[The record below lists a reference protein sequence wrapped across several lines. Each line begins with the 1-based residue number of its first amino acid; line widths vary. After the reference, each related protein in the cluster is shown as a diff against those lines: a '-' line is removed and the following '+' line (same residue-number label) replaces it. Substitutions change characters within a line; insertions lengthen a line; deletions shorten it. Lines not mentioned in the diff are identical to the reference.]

1 MHLCIKWL
9 SRAEWHAPM
18 WAWELC
24 RISPPRFLAKCHV
37 RRLNQASFVLLY
49 FAFFSGLWLVFC
61 IVCYFNLT
69 SVLYFPAYTDVNGT
83 VIAYV
88 CWCAIKNPLTL
99 SDTLLTYSW
108 SPCLSSSSLSWCR
121 CTTWQYPHGSLLCV
135 WSIHVSVTACRW
147 SHWSVMM
154 LSCSPQFDKSEYSVG
169 HQHHGVIRRLH
180 WLAVHQQITYKIAGV
195 SHYIS
200 REPLALLLTSL
211 IWFQTTNQNGHYD
224 PLINCYCLYRGLH
237 LCCQLKPS
245 ASVLL
250 QSA

>member
-1 MHLCIKWL
+1 VV
-9 SRAEWHAPM
+9 S
-18 WAWELC
+18 
-24 RISPPRFLAKCHV
+24 FLYC
-37 RRLNQASFVLLY
+37 LL
-49 FAFFSGLWLVFC
+49 FQFVFC
-61 IVCYFNLT
+61 PIFS
-69 SVLYFPAYTDVNGT
+69 SVVNGT

-88 CWCAIKNPLTL
+88 CWPLRI
-99 SDTLLTYSW
+99 YSLW
-108 SPCLSSSSLSWCR
+108 VTRCWPTAGHHVCRRCR
-121 CTTWQYPHGSLLCV
+121 CPDVDVQHDSIHMALCYV

-200 REPLALLLTSL
+200 WEPLALLLTSL

-245 ASVLL
+245 ASVFL